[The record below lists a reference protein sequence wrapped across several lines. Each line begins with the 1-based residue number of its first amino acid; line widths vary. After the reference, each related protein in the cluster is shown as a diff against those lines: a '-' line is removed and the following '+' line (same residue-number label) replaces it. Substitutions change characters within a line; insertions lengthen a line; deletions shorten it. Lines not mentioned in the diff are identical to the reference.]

1 MSEVKYRIISTD
13 SELDKATTPE
23 LRKELVI
30 LETWLIKDDDGA
42 EYAVAYVMHELP
54 TGEHDDYDRS
64 DKVFD
69 KFNQVVR
76 LKPPGDKQYE
86 WLARTTR
93 DSDGQRVWHNA
104 EDCKKRLKPLGKY
117 ITNKMVA
124 AANKANYGDD
134 ADTAD
139 EAVASAEKNSEE
151 TSNAS

>member
-13 SELDKATTPE
+13 SELDKATAPE
-23 LRKELVI
+23 LRKELVV
-30 LETWLIKDDDGA
+30 LETWLLEDGF
-42 EYAVAYVMHELP
+42 AVAYVMHELP
-54 TGEHDDYDRS
+54 TGEHDDFDRS

-117 ITNKMVA
+117 ITNKMVT

-134 ADTAD
+134 AESAD
-139 EAVASAEKNSEE
+139 EAVASAEGNSEE
-151 TSNAS
+151 TSSSS